1 MFDLI
6 YLLWIFIGIALI
18 CCLIILYMIYPQR
31 TNNNQLFAKNF
42 AHRGIFNN
50 VDVPENSILAFKK
63 AIDKGYG
70 IELDIRL
77 TKDHQLIVFHDHS
90 FKRMCHQIIDVN
102 VLTLSEI
109 RELRLLNTDQK
120 IPTFEE
126 VLSLVNGKVPL
137 LIEIKTELPGF
148 DVDMICEKA
157 AELLSKYSGEYYI
170 ESFDYNV
177 LKWYKKNQPN
187 IKRGQIAMGFQC
199 YIPAMGKELAEKI
212 PLRRR
217 KMMSHLFYNFKSR
230 PHFVAY
236 RYQDIG
242 FIVKLIK
249 FLGVKVFCWTV
260 TKKEVGEDLL
270 QKYDAI
276 IFEQYLI

>member
-1 MFDLI
+1 MFELI
-6 YLLWIFIGIALI
+6 YLLWIFIGIAMI

-31 TNNNQLFAKNF
+31 TNNNQSFAKNF

-63 AIDKGYG
+63 AINKGYG

-77 TKDHQLIVFHDHS
+77 TKDHQLVVFHDNS
-90 FKRMCHQIIDVN
+90 FKRMCHQIVDVN
-102 VLTLSEI
+102 ALTLSEI
-109 RELRLLNTDQK
+109 RELRLLDTDQK

-126 VLSLVNGKVPL
+126 VLLLVNCKVPL
-137 LIEIKTELPGF
+137 LIEIKTELPGL
-148 DVDMICEKA
+148 DVNMICEKA

-187 IKRGQIAMGFQC
+187 IKRGQLAMGFKC

-230 PHFVAY
+230 PHCVAY

-242 FIVKLIK
+242 FIVKVIK
-249 FLGVKVFCWTV
+249 FLGAKVFCWTV
-260 TKKEVGEDLL
+260 IKKEVGEDLL